1 MLAMAKTPVSEPLQT
16 ALAFLRRTAELAG
29 DDTRA
34 LDAGC
39 VVRTPSLPLVWV
51 LNHLRLSGSTAYAQA
66 VALAEG
72 LAQSRLRPASFT
84 ATPDDV
90 GGGQLAAGHPPSARR
105 RRR

>member
-1 MLAMAKTPVSEPLQT
+1 MLAMAKMPVSEPLQT

-66 VALAEG
+66 VALAQEHLG
-72 LAQSRLRPASFT
+72 DLPYR
-84 ATPDDV
+84 
-90 GGGQLAAGHPPSARR
+90 QLVAEHEYSARR
-105 RRR
+105 LEEPLCADGWTF